1 MKRSALRWAAA
12 GPKLLRSQMGA
23 TERTVNALE
32 KLLDTPRVGAVA
44 KPRQSRRRERNEYM
58 QQSRSFAAART
69 GQDPSP
75 QSMLDQMNPLSSL
88 FGLGVRTRNALYDR
102 GIVRAHTL
110 RGPVVSVGNL
120 SVGGSGKTPFVLLL
134 SELLKG
140 REIKFD
146 ILSRGYGRTTRGVA
160 LVDPAGSARD
170 FGDEPLLL
178 ARRLTV
184 PVVVGEDRYQAGV
197 FAEKKFGPQLHLLDD
212 GFQHR
217 SLARDFDIV
226 LITPEDIRDRLLPAG
241 RLREPLTSL
250 RRADAV
256 VLTSGASQDALPLEG
271 KLVWR
276 VRRGIVPTNVPA
288 RPVVFCG
295 IARPK
300 NFVSQLRTA
309 GIEPVAEAFYRDHH
323 AYSEQDI
330 RDLLNLRQRS
340 EADGFVTTEKDAVNL
355 GGFLSALEPLAVV
368 PVKMELTDA
377 ANAVDT
383 MLARIAERT
392 RPA

>member
-1 MKRSALRWAAA
+1 
-12 GPKLLRSQMGA
+12 
-23 TERTVNALE
+23 
-32 KLLDTPRVGAVA
+32 
-44 KPRQSRRRERNEYM
+44 
-58 QQSRSFAAART
+58 
-69 GQDPSP
+69 
-75 QSMLDQMNPLSSL
+75 MNPLASL

-102 GIVRAHTL
+102 GAFHAHSL
-110 RGPVVSVGNL
+110 RGPVVSIGNL

-134 SELLKG
+134 GEFLKARG
-140 REIKFD
+140 TQFD
-146 ILSRGYGRTTRGVA
+146 ILSRGYGRTVRGVA
-160 LVDPAGSARD
+160 LVDPAGSAGS

-178 ARRLTV
+178 ARRLGV
-184 PVVVGEDRYQAGV
+184 PVIVGEERYQAGV

-217 SLARDFDIV
+217 SLVRDFDIV
-226 LITPEDIRDRLLPAG
+226 LITPEDVRDRLLPAG

-250 RRADAV
+250 CRADAI
-256 VLTSGASQDALPLEG
+256 VLTSGTSPDALPRDAKMDG

-276 VRRGIVPTNVPA
+276 VRRGIVSTDVPA
-288 RPVVFCG
+288 KPVVFCG

-300 NFVSQLRTA
+300 NFVLQLRTA

-383 MLARIAERT
+383 MLARIADR
-392 RPA
+392 RRLA